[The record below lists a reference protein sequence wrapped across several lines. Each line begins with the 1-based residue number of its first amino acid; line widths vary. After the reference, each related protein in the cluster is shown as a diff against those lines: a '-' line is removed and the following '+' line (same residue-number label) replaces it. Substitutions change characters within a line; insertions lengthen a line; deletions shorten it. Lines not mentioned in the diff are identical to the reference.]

1 MRFERRIGEGRLIR
15 MEAALKELPKP
26 MFGYCRSGARAGL
39 LYCGR
44 HPSVWA
50 GAADSSA
57 AEPRRV
63 SDLEVTTG
71 RGSNTHTR
79 PRHGAS
85 WHPTTDSSMTAPSC
99 DRVDVGAQAR
109 PKYDEGRRSVALKTI
124 VLSLCFV
131 AASAAYVWQY
141 RQPTPDLSQADAELL
156 GDPAARPSSAPHELA
171 QPSPAVYR
179 FPSGASDM
187 SSSPAGFVK
196 VAAAAKLAYVDGEF
210 IGPAINAYYGVV
222 QIQAIVQGG
231 RVARLKVL
239 QYPSDRQT
247 SVAINRQALPMLRDE
262 VIAAQSANVDIISG
276 ATLTSAAFIKSL
288 GKALEQAH

>member
-1 MRFERRIGEGRLIR
+1 
-15 MEAALKELPKP
+15 
-26 MFGYCRSGARAGL
+26 
-39 LYCGR
+39 
-44 HPSVWA
+44 
-50 GAADSSA
+50 
-57 AEPRRV
+57 
-63 SDLEVTTG
+63 
-71 RGSNTHTR
+71 
-79 PRHGAS
+79 
-85 WHPTTDSSMTAPSC
+85 
-99 DRVDVGAQAR
+99 
-109 PKYDEGRRSVALKTI
+109 
-124 VLSLCFV
+124 
-131 AASAAYVWQY
+131 
-141 RQPTPDLSQADAELL
+141 
-156 GDPAARPSSAPHELA
+156 
-171 QPSPAVYR
+171 
-179 FPSGASDM
+179 M

-210 IGPAINAYYGVV
+210 TGPAINAYYGVV

>member
-1 MRFERRIGEGRLIR
+1 M
-15 MEAALKELPKP
+15 KK
-26 MFGYCRSGARAGL
+26 
-39 LYCGR
+39 
-44 HPSVWA
+44 
-50 GAADSSA
+50 
-57 AEPRRV
+57 
-63 SDLEVTTG
+63 
-71 RGSNTHTR
+71 
-79 PRHGAS
+79 
-85 WHPTTDSSMTAPSC
+85 
-99 DRVDVGAQAR
+99 
-109 PKYDEGRRSVALKTI
+109 I

-131 AASAAYVWQY
+131 AASAAYVWQHK
-141 RQPTPDLSQADAELL
+141 QPAPDLSQADAELL
-156 GDPAARPSSAPHELA
+156 GDPAAGPASAPRELA

-179 FPSGASDM
+179 FPSGAGDM
-187 SSSPAGFVK
+187 SSSPAGFIK
-196 VAAAAKLAYVDGEF
+196 VAAAASLAYVDGEF
-210 IGPAINAYYGVV
+210 TGPAMNAYYGVV